1 MRQSYAQRWVP
12 RGTGSRAQA
21 ATAQVQVL
29 GSRGLTAASA
39 ASQSGSDAGAAT
51 SSVLGRAAQ
60 TRARGPACRRHRRPA
75 LGHREAGHSLLAVL
89 HLFLSVMSPPS
100 HASRCSRLACSSEG
114 AGRLEP
120 LGRRARPSARRGQ
133 PPRPCHPVGSGRR
146 ALGTERADWRCRT
159 TGSEPGPGTEA
170 CPRLSSAGGPRGSA
184 SHCGDMREVP
194 GLSPA
199 RRLV

>member
-21 ATAQVQVL
+21 TTAQVQVL

-60 TRARGPACRRHRRPA
+60 MRARGPACRRHRRPA

-100 HASRCSRLACSSEG
+100 HASSCSRLACSSES

-133 PPRPCHPVGSGRR
+133 PPRPCHPWALDPAPWGQSAQTGAVGPQASSPDLGRR
-146 ALGTERADWRCRT
+146 RVRA
-159 TGSEPGPGTEA
+159 SPPPA
-170 CPRLSSAGGPRGSA
+170 
-184 SHCGDMREVP
+184 VP
-194 GLSPA
+194 AA
-199 RRLV
+199 RRPTVVTCAKCLA